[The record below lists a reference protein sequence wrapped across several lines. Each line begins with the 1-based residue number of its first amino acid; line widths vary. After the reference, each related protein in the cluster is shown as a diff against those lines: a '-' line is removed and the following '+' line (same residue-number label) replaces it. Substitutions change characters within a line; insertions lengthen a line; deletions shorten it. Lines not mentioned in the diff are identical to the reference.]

1 MEKQPIGNQIYL
13 ARKAAGLTQ
22 QQLADRTS
30 VHKDTISGLE
40 SGRKKS
46 TSLATLQL
54 LGKQLDVTFE
64 I

>member
-1 MEKQPIGNQIYL
+1 MENIGNQIKI
-13 ARKAAGLTQ
+13 ARDAAGLTQ
-22 QQLADRTS
+22 QQLADKIN

-46 TSLATLQL
+46 TSITILQL
-54 LGKQLDVTFE
+54 IGEELNITFE